1 MVGIF
6 FLLVLLTLILI
17 FWPRKTVE
25 EELAGST
32 AKKVSKPLDYAP
44 INVKPRGGASDIA

>member
-1 MVGIF
+1 VVGIF

-17 FWPRKTVE
+17 FWPRRTVE

-32 AKKVSKPLDYAP
+32 AKKVNIPQL
-44 INVKPRGGASDIA
+44 